1 MGRRAAAVDH
11 GRSSADDASLR
22 GSVDDSEDLS
32 AFVAQLVSDDPIP
45 DARTPQVV
53 PAPVEEMVD
62 SAEPVE
68 FAPSEAPVVAS
79 DPVVFDPPGLAESSV
94 DDLEPTLPTL
104 FVPLTPTGPA
114 PLPPTEPAPVTAVQT
129 APPSKKTEPAALDF
143 SEPPRSR
150 REARER
156 LRAAQATASSE
167 ASVPAPQP
175 VTTPAGAPAYPSR
188 RALRAARAV
197 QAATEPT
204 DERVGHTTA
213 AQEQPAQEFAAVQQT
228 PATPEHPVAHT
239 ASAAQGIAFGGG
251 DFRSHHKAGAHE
263 PGGHAHRR
271 LQASRKPALI
281 AGSAVLAL
289 IPGLMFAAPAN
300 AAESISPQQL
310 QATIASNSKLIAQK
324 LQVSAAVS
332 DGSLQKE
339 NYVAGAIAGI
349 VAAESGPNGPE
360 VAVALAQALQY
371 GGEREKIVETAL
383 TYLGD
388 PYALGGASHDG
399 IDCSGLTMVA
409 YATVGVSLVH
419 YVPSQDAVAAPIS
432 EADAQPGDL
441 VFFNDDEHVALY
453 LGGGMII
460 EAPDYGIPVR
470 IVSLNTWSGIG
481 YHFGRILNS

>member
-11 GRSSADDASLR
+11 GRWSADDASLR
-22 GSVDDSEDLS
+22 DTADDSEDLS
-32 AFVAQLVSDDPIP
+32 AFVAQPVSDDPIP
-45 DARTPQVV
+45 DARTPQTV
-53 PAPVEEMVD
+53 PAPKPEPAAVEHVA
-62 SAEPVE
+62 S
-68 FAPSEAPVVAS
+68 APSEPDVFVPPVPVELTIPARPIEPVVSA
-79 DPVVFDPPGLAESSV
+79 
-94 DDLEPTLPTL
+94 
-104 FVPLTPTGPA
+104 TPAQPQPA
-114 PLPPTEPAPVTAVQT
+114 TPE
-129 APPSKKTEPAALDF
+129 F

-156 LRAAQATASSE
+156 LRAAQAAGPE
-167 ASVPAPQP
+167 APVAPPEPAAPAP
-175 VTTPAGAPAYPSR
+175 TPPSAETATAGTAALAYPSR
-188 RALRAARAV
+188 RALREARA
-197 QAATEPT
+197 
-204 DERVGHTTA
+204 
-213 AQEQPAQEFAAVQQT
+213 AQPVAETLYT
-228 PATPEHPVAHT
+228 PADDAELPNTPRQ

-251 DFRSHHKAGAHE
+251 DFRRHHNAGAHE
-263 PGGHAHRR
+263 PGGHVHRR

-324 LQVSAAVS
+324 LQVSPAVA

-432 EADAQPGDL
+432 EAAAQPGDL

-470 IVSLNTWSGIG
+470 IVSLSTWSGIG
-481 YHFGRILNS
+481 YHFGRVLAS